1 MGNKFKNNKIF
12 LPGIIYIFILIYSM
26 VLITGCTGNK
36 NSLAEKDGVLEK
48 NGFAFNTTYKI
59 TINTGGNESLLD
71 ECVSKCQE
79 FEKIFSRTLKG
90 SEIYNINEIEE
101 AYLKV
106 SANPDTGIKNAK
118 TKKDIKAVEKNI
130 RDLIDSGN
138 KIKFHL
144 NAGGSIS
151 FEISGVLY
159 KILEKGLYYSEISDG
174 GFDITIAPESSLWD
188 FTSDKKKVPQDL
200 AIKEAVKRTGYKNAV
215 LEDGRLIL
223 KKPGMGIELGAIA
236 KGFIADQLKEYL
248 TDNGVTSGTI
258 NLGGNV
264 LCIGTKT
271 DGSPFNI
278 GIQYPFAD
286 RNEIITAIKAEDVSI
301 VSSGIYERYFKQ
313 DGKIYHHILN
323 PSTG

>member
-1 MGNKFKNNKIF
+1 MENKFKNNKI
-12 LPGIIYIFILIYSM
+12 LLIRILYIFILISGM
-26 VLITGCTGNK
+26 VLITGCTDNRD
-36 NSLAEKDGVLEK
+36 NIAENNGVLEK

-106 SANPDTGIKNAK
+106 SANPDTSIKNAK

-130 RDLIDSGN
+130 RDLIDPGN

-159 KILEKGLYYSEISDG
+159 EILEKGLYYSEISDG

-215 LEDGRLIL
+215 LEDGRIIL

-236 KGFIADQLKEYL
+236 KGFIADQLK
-248 TDNGVTSGTI
+248 
-258 NLGGNV
+258 
-264 LCIGTKT
+264 
-271 DGSPFNI
+271 
-278 GIQYPFAD
+278 
-286 RNEIITAIKAEDVSI
+286 
-301 VSSGIYERYFKQ
+301 
-313 DGKIYHHILN
+313 
-323 PSTG
+323 